1 MFKFKTAAKMRFIS
15 RLVFIFCALS
25 LGSLYLFSYYG
36 QQTGDFTI
44 DVSQDAF
51 LDKNMVLSET
61 IDFQTKNSRLTAKPI
76 GNVYPIGQYG
86 APEKIPIEIEA
97 SIEEFQ
103 SGSNNGLNYFAYT
116 FYVKNDGKA
125 DFSYNLSI
133 YIEDAQKNIDSAI
146 RIMVICEK
154 DITNKKT
161 ITSDVYAKVQGQHG
175 EYPGEPEPGSKPF
188 IGSKKVVDTNRYD
201 FNIGQIDK
209 YTVVMWLHGED
220 PDCVD
225 IEGRSIRGG
234 LLKVSMKFNI
244 INL

>member
-1 MFKFKTAAKMRFIS
+1 MCIIPWFS
-15 RLVFIFCALS
+15 
-25 LGSLYLFSYYG
+25 YLFSYYG

-146 RIMVICEK
+146 RIMVICGKVYKK
-154 DITNKKT
+154 DLLLF
-161 ITSDVYAKVQGQHG
+161 YAKVQGNTG
-175 EYPGEPEPGSKPF
+175 EYPGEPDQVVTF
-188 IGSKKVVDTNRYD
+188 IVKEVVDTNRYE
-201 FNIGQIDK
+201 FNMVKSISISL
-209 YTVVMWLHGED
+209 MWLHGR

-225 IEGRSIRGG
+225 IEVDLEG
-234 LLKVSMKFNI
+234 VY
-244 INL
+244 